1 MSLLS
6 PEFESRLNSLCPA
19 YLRFLAEH
27 ETDIFIS
34 DLVMLYGRGSIE
46 ERNTTNEV
54 AEYLPDFVSIG
65 NDSGDYEFLMRRD
78 GSEVVVWED
87 PGAFSAPS
95 LDTIHLSFGRWL
107 SQGCP
112 LPEEPKCPIPTR
124 GRIWLIT
131 APNDGM
137 KDMFALRKLLSL
149 DCSIPE
155 MKKYLNHLPSL
166 LIDRGTPYSV
176 HRRLSKQKAFRVL
189 LGFSAPG
196 TEVIHRYIDFDPND
210 GMPLSPEL

>member
-1 MSLLS
+1 MSSLS
-6 PEFESRLNSLCPA
+6 PEFQLRLNLLCPA

-27 ETDIFIS
+27 EADTFVS
-34 DLVMLYGRGSIE
+34 DVVMLYGRGSIE
-46 ERNTTNEV
+46 ERNTTHAV

-95 LDTIHLSFGRWL
+95 LDAIHPTFPKWL

-112 LPEEPKCPIPTR
+112 LPKGPKSPIPIQ

-131 APNDGM
+131 APNNGM
-137 KDMFALRKLLSL
+137 KDMFAIKKLLLL
-149 DCSIPE
+149 DWSIPQ
-155 MKKYLNHLPSL
+155 MKEHLNHLPSL
-166 LIDRGTPYSV
+166 LIDRGAPYGV
-176 HRRLSKQKAFRVL
+176 HRRLSHQRAFRAL

-196 TEVIHRYIDFDPND
+196 TEVVRRYSDFDPND
-210 GMPLSPEL
+210 GMPLPHP